1 MFFITSNKSGIDCV
15 APSRGFSSPSV
26 VLVAQMPAIVVVFNG
41 FGKPGKLLNN
51 FVVTPGVH
59 DLDTTNHRLAVTQIE
74 AMAR

>member
-15 APSRGFSSPSV
+15 APSRGFSPPSV
-26 VLVAQMPAIVVVFNG
+26 VLVAQMLVVFNG